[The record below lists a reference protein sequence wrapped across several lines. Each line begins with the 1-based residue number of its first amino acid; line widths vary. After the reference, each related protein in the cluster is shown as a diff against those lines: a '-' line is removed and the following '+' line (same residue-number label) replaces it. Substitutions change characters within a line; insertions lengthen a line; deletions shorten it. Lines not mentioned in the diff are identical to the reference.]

1 MFILGFITGGL
12 VGIFLMALVKVGDI
26 DEEDKRNS

>member
-1 MFILGFITGGL
+1 MFILEFIIGGL
-12 VGIFLMALVKVGDI
+12 VGIFLMALIKVGDI